1 MKRSNWTYGSA
12 GSILWLKGPTKM
24 IAQSPTVRFAP
35 QSPVATA
42 TATTRRGLLG
52 SLAAFIERVAQTEA
66 SASTESQ
73 SYWTSVA
80 RGQ

>member
-1 MKRSNWTYGSA
+1 
-12 GSILWLKGPTKM
+12 M
-24 IAQSPTVRFAP
+24 IAQSPTVRLAP
-35 QSPVATA
+35 QSHVVTA

-52 SLAAFIERVAQTEA
+52 SLAAFIERVAHAEA
-66 SASTESQ
+66 VSSTESQ

>member
-1 MKRSNWTYGSA
+1 
-12 GSILWLKGPTKM
+12 M
-24 IAQSPTVRFAP
+24 IAQSPTAHLAP
-35 QSPVATA
+35 QSHVVTA

-52 SLAAFIERVAQTEA
+52 SLAAFIERAARAEA
-66 SASTESQ
+66 ASSTASQ

>member
-1 MKRSNWTYGSA
+1 
-12 GSILWLKGPTKM
+12 M
-24 IAQSPTVRFAP
+24 IAQSSTVRLTP
-35 QSPVATA
+35 QSSVATA

-52 SLAAFIERVAQTEA
+52 SLSAFIERVARAEA
-66 SASTESQ
+66 DSSTESQ